1 MNDMTQPKYAMAIAQ
16 AEKKFTEIAALD
28 GNLVSYQREAMFAL
42 QIAGGSEYLQK
53 AAPDTLRNA
62 VINVASVGLTLNPAM
77 KLAYLVP
84 RDGKACLDISYI
96 GLIKIATD
104 TGAVSMVKAETVYE
118 KDTFQYEGPFTAPTH
133 RFDPFAPLEERGS
146 LIGAYCIAKMRNG
159 EVLIEVLR
167 RSEIDKIRSKSKAKS
182 GPWFD
187 FFEEMVKKS
196 IIKRASKMWPRTE
209 RMAMAEQV
217 LNDHEGF
224 ETIDTTTGEV
234 TQRPPM
240 PTAKTSDQ
248 PTGWGG
254 LDKEPISEK
263 PPVADVIEGT
273 CETVTEKPAE
283 SKGEPAPENQGASPT
298 VSPGQAANIRNKAK
312 TLGKDEAALCQ
323 EFGVAGNSFDA
334 CDQTQWLAI
343 KAKLS
348 GN

>member
-28 GNLVSYQREAMFAL
+28 GNLVSYQREAMFAM
-42 QIAGGSEYLQK
+42 QIASGSEYLQK

-133 RFDPFAPLEERGS
+133 RFDPFAPLEERGN

-159 EVLIEVLR
+159 EVMIEILR

-187 FFEEMVKKS
+187 FFEEMVKKVV
-196 IIKRASKMWPRTE
+196 IKRASKMWPRTE
-209 RMAMAEQV
+209 RLAMAEQV
-217 LNDHEGF
+217 LNEHEGL
-224 ETIDTTTGEV
+224 ETIDTETGEV

-240 PTAKTSDQ
+240 PEAKKTVETPPVSEVIDGTCKTVTDD
-248 PTGWGG
+248 P
-254 LDKEPISEK
+254 SAEK
-263 PPVADVIEGT
+263 PVEKQVEQVPVN
-273 CETVTEKPAE
+273 
-283 SKGEPAPENQGASPT
+283 KGDSPT

-323 EFGVAGNSFDA
+323 EFGVTGNSFDA
-334 CDQTQWLAI
+334 ANQDQWKAI
-343 KAKLS
+343 KAAL
-348 GN
+348 N